1 MVADRRPADRID
13 TFEGLGA
20 QAGTNWHDQAVGA
33 VRTEAQTGGDWHRLG
48 EPDRADSNGC
58 VALAAQSAAPAD
70 RSFRGVGGVR
80 RAGVCPGGG
89 SGRRLGRGPAGGRY
103 PSAGRARAAAGAA
116 SRPGG
121 GAAARP
127 GVGDDRGRE
136 RRHLDTADGPAPDAD
151 RGLVDRA
158 GRQQPRGNGAAAEEP
173 PRPGERFRI
182 WTDAGGRVVG
192 QPLDPSAAVFHAG
205 MAGLAAAICVA
216 TLVETVRRL
225 VVRRLMHRRYIRLDR
240 AWAAAGP
247 DWGRAGA
254 GS

>member
-1 MVADRRPADRID
+1 MRTAMGVWRWRRNPLRRPTDL
-13 TFEGLGA
+13 FEAWVAFAALVCVLVVAPAIGWVAGLQVDGTLQ
-20 QAGTNWHDQAVGA
+20 QAATEQRQERHLVPAVVLRPA
-33 VRTEAQTGGDWHRLG
+33 PE
-48 EPDRADSNGC
+48 
-58 VALAAQSAAPAD
+58 SAAA
-70 RSFRGVGGVR
+70 
-80 RAGVCPGGG
+80 
-89 SGRRLGRGPAGGRY
+89 SG
-103 PSAGRARAAAGAA
+103 AGASA
-116 SRPGG
+116 S
-121 GAAARP
+121 ASA
-127 GVGDDRGRE
+127 
-136 RRHLDTADGPAPDAD
+136 DTSAQRTAPHRTQIVASWTAPD
-151 RGLVDRA
+151 GSSHQGTV
-158 GRQQPRGNGAAAEEP
+158 PAAEEP

-182 WTDAGGRVVG
+182 WTDARGRLVG

>member
-1 MVADRRPADRID
+1 MRTALGVWRWRRNPLRRPTDL
-13 TFEGLGA
+13 FEAWVAFAAL
-20 QAGTNWHDQAVGA
+20 V
-33 VRTEAQTGGDWHRLG
+33 
-48 EPDRADSNGC
+48 C
-58 VALAAQSAAPAD
+58 VLVVAPAI
-70 RSFRGVGGVR
+70 GWV
-80 RAGVCPGGG
+80 AGLRVDGT
-89 SGRRLGRGPAGGRY
+89 LQQ
-103 PSAGRARAAAGAA
+103 AAHQQ
-116 SRPGG
+116 RQ
-121 GAAARP
+121 
-127 GVGDDRGRE
+127 E
-136 RRHLDTADGPAPDAD
+136 RHLVPAVVLRPAPDTAAAPGASASASAD
-151 RGLVDRA
+151 ASAQRTAPHRTQIVAAWTAPDGSSHQGTV
-158 GRQQPRGNGAAAEEP
+158 PAAEEP

-182 WTDAGGRVVG
+182 WTDARGRLVG

>member
-1 MVADRRPADRID
+1 MRTALGVWRWRRNPLRRPTDL
-13 TFEGLGA
+13 FEAWVAFAALVCVLVVAPAIGWVAGLRVDGTLQ
-20 QAGTNWHDQAVGA
+20 QAAHQQRQERHLVPAVVLRPA
-33 VRTEAQTGGDWHRLG
+33 P
-48 EPDRADSNGC
+48 EPA
-58 VALAAQSAAPAD
+58 AAPGASASASAD
-70 RSFRGVGGVR
+70 
-80 RAGVCPGGG
+80 A
-89 SGRRLGRGPAGGRY
+89 
-103 PSAGRARAAAGAA
+103 SAQRTAPHRTQIVAAW
-116 SRPGG
+116 
-121 GAAARP
+121 
-127 GVGDDRGRE
+127 
-136 RRHLDTADGPAPDAD
+136 TAPD
-151 RGLVDRA
+151 GSSHQGTV
-158 GRQQPRGNGAAAEEP
+158 PAAEEP

-182 WTDAGGRVVG
+182 WTDARGRLVG

>member
-1 MVADRRPADRID
+1 MRTAMGVWRWRRNPLRRPTDL
-13 TFEGLGA
+13 FEAWVAFAALVCVLVVA
-20 QAGTNWHDQAVGA
+20 PAVG
-33 VRTEAQTGGDWHRLG
+33 W
-48 EPDRADSNGC
+48 
-58 VALAAQSAAPAD
+58 VAGLRVDGTLQQAAHEQRQD
-70 RSFRGVGGVR
+70 
-80 RAGVCPGGG
+80 
-89 SGRRLGRGPAGGRY
+89 
-103 PSAGRARAAAGAA
+103 
-116 SRPGG
+116 
-121 GAAARP
+121 
-127 GVGDDRGRE
+127 
-136 RRHLDTADGPAPDAD
+136 RHLVPAVVLRPAPESATTADASADTSTQRTAPHRTQIVASWTAPD
-151 RGLVDRA
+151 GSSHEGTV
-158 GRQQPRGNGAAAEEP
+158 PAAEEP